1 MIKHV
6 LWQVLPVWVT
16 ERLRGGQVETIRAG
30 GGAGLKINTRR
41 ASGDYASGLNELHVQ
56 ELLRDQLNPGAV
68 FYDVG
73 ANIGFFG
80 LLGARLVGM
89 TGKVF
94 AFEPVPQNAA
104 LVRENFALNGFT
116 QAQVIAKAVANHA
129 GQVDL
134 LLSRHP
140 GGATLHTEVRPT
152 DAERTITVE
161 QVRLD
166 DLVFGQHLPAPTFVK
181 IDVEGAE
188 LEVLRGMQRLLAEIR
203 PRLVFE
209 IDDETE
215 AGLRS
220 KAALC
225 IDLLASYQYQITEL
239 PDSYPTLNWNVAHFL
254 AVPRSV

>member
-1 MIKHV
+1 MIKRV
-6 LWQVLPVWVT
+6 LWQALPLWVT

-30 GGAGLKINTRR
+30 VGAGLKINTRR
-41 ASGDYASGLNELHVQ
+41 ASGDYASGLNELPVQ
-56 ELLRDQLNPGAV
+56 ELLRAQLQPGAV

-80 LLGARLVGM
+80 LLGARLVGA
-89 TGKVF
+89 TGQVF

-104 LVRENFALNGFT
+104 LVRENFALNGFAH
-116 QAQVIAKAVANHA
+116 AQVIAKAVASHA

-140 GGATLHTEVRPT
+140 GGATLHTDARLA

-161 QVRLD
+161 QVALD
-166 DLVFGQHLPAPTFVK
+166 DLVFGEHLPAPTFVK

-188 LEVLRGMQRLLAEIR
+188 LDVLRGMKRLLREVR

-225 IDLLASYQYQITEL
+225 SDLLASFQYQITEL

-254 AVPRSV
+254 AVPSSV